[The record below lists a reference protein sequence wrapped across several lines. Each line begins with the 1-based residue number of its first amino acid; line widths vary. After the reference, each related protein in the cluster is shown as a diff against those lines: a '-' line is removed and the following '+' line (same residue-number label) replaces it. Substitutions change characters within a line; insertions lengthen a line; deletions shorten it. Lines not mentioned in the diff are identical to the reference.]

1 MPVRALHQVG
11 QQRFVLGRIRLEVRE
26 RVLIQVDVRPRVI
39 AQRIARLAPRF
50 QSRNIAR
57 MLLNCEAVD
66 EAVDWRHVRV
76 VHRGENLG
84 NDLDARFAR
93 WQRRMRGKIVEGER
107 DLRWRCRS

>member
-1 MPVRALHQVG
+1 M
-11 QQRFVLGRIRLEVRE
+11 
-26 RVLIQVDVRPRVI
+26 RPRVI
-39 AQRIARLAPRF
+39 AQRIPRLVPCL

-57 MLLNCEAVD
+57 MLLNCEAVY
-66 EAVDWRHVRV
+66 EAVDWRHMCV

-93 WQRRMRGKIVEGER
+93 WQRRMRGQIVEGER